1 MALGLALACAV
12 SGRAEAHGSVIAN
25 GVHASFGAAF
35 EAIDAGEWDSA
46 FEIAG
51 RGHDPLARRL
61 ITWFA
66 LTDATPIPPFES
78 IERFVRENR
87 EWPGLPGLRRR
98 AEAAMDESVGDAQVV
113 AWFADFPPLT
123 AAGSTRLAEVLMDRG
138 ERERAAKLI
147 RSTWINGNF
156 SASEE
161 REFLER
167 FNSFLTEQ
175 HHIARLDRLLW
186 DHRRP
191 EAKRMLRRV
200 SPEHRALA
208 TARLKLM
215 TRAGGIDTAIER
227 VPETLREHPGLLYER
242 LRWRRRSGLHE
253 RAREVLAS
261 APINLVRPAA
271 WWIEARIQV
280 RQAMSGG
287 LISEAYDLAS
297 NHHQTET
304 LPRAQAEWL
313 AGWIALRFMDAPDTA
328 IKHFGELYR
337 AVGYPISLSRAAYWS
352 GRAAEQAG
360 DRHLAFDWYDRAAA
374 YPTTY
379 YGQLAHYQLNGYG
392 TNYLPNAPRISPT
405 EEREFERHE
414 LTRVARMLAA
424 VGQPER
430 LGPFLLR
437 IAGFS
442 ASAGEHR
449 LAAQLAYALDR
460 PDLGV
465 RIARRAALDGV
476 FLIDEAYPVIALP
489 KSLNTGFVAEPAL
502 VLAMMRQESGFSAG
516 AISQA
521 GARGLLQLMPATARF
536 VAKRH
541 GLPYNKKRLTTDTE
555 YNLTLG
561 RAYIEGLLKEFD
573 GSYVLAVASYNA
585 GESRVYSWID
595 EYGDPRTGAI
605 DVIDWVELIPFAE
618 TRNYVQRV
626 LETVPVYRRILGEP
640 PRTGGLAADL
650 TRGDE
655 RPPT

>member
-1 MALGLALACAV
+1 
-12 SGRAEAHGSVIAN
+12 
-25 GVHASFGAAF
+25 
-35 EAIDAGEWDSA
+35 
-46 FEIAG
+46 
-51 RGHDPLARRL
+51 
-61 ITWFA
+61 
-66 LTDATPIPPFES
+66 
-78 IERFVRENR
+78 
-87 EWPGLPGLRRR
+87 
-98 AEAAMDESVGDAQVV
+98 MDETVGDEQIV

-123 AAGSTRLAEVLMDRG
+123 AAGSARLAEVFMDRG
-138 ERERAAKLI
+138 QRERAAKLI

-156 SASEE
+156 KASEE

-167 FNSFLTEQ
+167 FNSFLTQQ

-186 DHRRP
+186 DHRRR
-191 EAKRMLRRV
+191 EAERMLRRV
-200 SPEHRALA
+200 SPEYRALA

-215 TRAGGIDTAIER
+215 TRASGIDTAIER
-227 VPETLREHPGLLYER
+227 VPEALREHPGLLYER
-242 LRWRRRSGLHE
+242 LRWRRRRGLHE

-261 APINLVRPAA
+261 PPLNLVRPAA
-271 WWIEARIQV
+271 WWVEARIQV
-280 RQAMSGG
+280 RQAMNGG

-297 NHHQTET
+297 NHGQTET

-328 IKHFGELYR
+328 IRHFEELYR
-337 AVGYPISLSRAAYWS
+337 GVGYPISVSRAAYWS

-360 DRHLAFDWYDRAAA
+360 DLGLAYDWYYRAAA

-379 YGQLAHYQLNGYG
+379 YGQLAHFQLHG
-392 TNYLPNAPRISPT
+392 TDMNRLPDAPRISPT
-405 EEREFERHE
+405 EERVIEHRE

-424 VGQPER
+424 IGEPGR
-430 LGPFLLR
+430 LAPFLLR
-437 IAGFS
+437 LAELS
-442 ASAGEHR
+442 ASPGEHR
-449 LAAQLAYALDR
+449 LAAQLAYALGR

-489 KSLNTGFVAEPAL
+489 KSLNTGVEAEPAL

-516 AISQA
+516 AISRS

-536 VAKRH
+536 VAKMH

-573 GSYVLAVASYNA
+573 GSYVLAIASYNA
-585 GESRVYSWID
+585 GESRVYGWID
-595 EYGDPRTGAI
+595 EYGDPRTGAV
-605 DVIDWVELIPFAE
+605 DVIDWVELIPFSE

-626 LETVPVYRRILGEP
+626 LETVQVYRWILGEV
-640 PRTGGLAADL
+640 PRAGGLAADL
-650 TRGDE
+650 LRGFE